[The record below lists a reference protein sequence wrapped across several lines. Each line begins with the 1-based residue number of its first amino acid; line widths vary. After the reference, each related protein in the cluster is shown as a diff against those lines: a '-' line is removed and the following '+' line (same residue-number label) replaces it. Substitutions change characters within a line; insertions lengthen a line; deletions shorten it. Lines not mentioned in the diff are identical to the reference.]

1 MHDALLTKLGLSPKA
16 AAVYL
21 ACLQLGPSGMTEIA
35 KAASLKRPT
44 TYLIV
49 DELLMRGYVSVTKK
63 GKKTLYAAEH
73 PRRFLQLLK
82 SRERELEG
90 ALPELEA
97 LFYEPSDRPRIRVF
111 EGREAMMQ
119 MYDGIFRRL
128 SEERGELL
136 FYTAIGDLQENF
148 PEALDRFFHLVRGH
162 DEFKIRELNVG
173 DARGIAYTKNA
184 KRLTGKNHQIR
195 LLDPV
200 KYPFSQTD
208 NLIYGD
214 TLMMFSI
221 KRDIF
226 AVEIEHKQ
234 IADAHR
240 ALFNAAWGAGKEL

>member
-35 KAASLKRPT
+35 KAASLKRPS
-44 TYLIV
+44 TYLVV
-49 DELLMRGYVSVTKK
+49 DELLMRGFLSVSKK
-63 GKKTLYAAEH
+63 GKRTLYAPEH
-73 PRRFLQLLK
+73 PRRFLQQLK
-82 SRERELEG
+82 TRERELEG
-90 ALPELEA
+90 MLPELEA
-97 LFYEPSDRPRIRVF
+97 LYYEPRDKPRIRVF

-119 MYDGIFRRL
+119 MYEGVFRRL
-128 SEERGELL
+128 AEERGELL

-148 PEALDRFFHLVRGH
+148 PEALDRFFTLVRGH
-162 DEFKIRELNVG
+162 DEFHIRELNMG
-173 DARGIAYTKNA
+173 DARGIQYAKDA
-184 KRLTGKNHQIR
+184 KRMAGKNHQIR
-195 LLDPV
+195 LLDP
-200 KYPFSQTD
+200 KKFPFSETD

-226 AVEIEHKQ
+226 AVEIGHKQ

-240 ALFNAAWGAGKEL
+240 ALFNAAWEAAAPM